1 MYIPRRYEVKDLD
14 QIKAFVRAHSFG
26 ILVSVAEGMPV
37 GTHIPLL
44 LSEAGSAIDGAPGV
58 PPAIDGAP
66 GAGGQPGLS
75 LLGHISKGND
85 QRHTLKDGAL
95 VMAIFSGPHAYISP
109 RWYNEMN
116 VPTWNYLAVHAY
128 GTIELMEGPALEA
141 ALSEMVDYYETG
153 RPRPVKVSEI
163 PEKTYKD
170 DLRGI
175 IGFRIHITD
184 LQAVAK
190 MSQNRNDQSYHQVV
204 KELDASA
211 DPVEKEVAQIMKG
224 LRPAT
229 GGGAAE

>member
-14 QIKAFVRAHSFG
+14 QIKAFLRAHSFG

-44 LSEAGSAIDGAPGV
+44 LSEGAEGK
-58 PPAIDGAP
+58 
-66 GAGGQPGLS
+66 LS

-85 QRHTLKDGAL
+85 QRHTLQDGAL

-109 RWYNEMN
+109 RWYTEMN
-116 VPTWNYLAVHAY
+116 VPTWNYLAVHVY
-128 GTIELMEGPALEA
+128 GTIELMEGLALEA

-153 RPRPVKVSEI
+153 RPQPVKVSEI

-190 MSQNRNDQSYHQVV
+190 MSQNRNDESYRRVV
-204 KELDASA
+204 KELDASVDA
-211 DPVEKEVAQIMKG
+211 VEKEVGQIMKG
-224 LRPAT
+224 MRPGADERASSNADPGGAGPAPA